1 VDLCGHHCGLVATIL
16 SDCYCVYLRGKDT
29 GSFMCMGWDGPET
42 SAPISYMLL
51 KPPNIMGYTAD
62 FDWMY
67 FGGWTH
73 LINHAFLFL
82 LSLTMFIFL

>member
-1 VDLCGHHCGLVATIL
+1 MWPPLRASCNNFIRLLLCIFTGQGHRKLYV
-16 SDCYCVYLRGKDT
+16 
-29 GSFMCMGWDGPET
+29 CMGWDGPET